1 MHCIRTFCHSTRVR
15 VATIRKDVAMEASM
29 PTLFGR
35 ATAIFGEHAQLHG
48 SVDELRARCVA
59 LRAGRSTT
67 ELEMRSALEHF
78 LRRLRRHFAREESDG
93 YFGTVIASLPDRDVD
108 IAWLQAE
115 HAEMIESLLELTR
128 ACDAA
133 DGARLARGLE
143 GLLDAFESH
152 ERRETELI
160 QTFLLSDQATAAG

>member
-1 MHCIRTFCHSTRVR
+1 
-15 VATIRKDVAMEASM
+15 MEASM

-67 ELEMRSALEHF
+67 ELDMRGSLEHF

-93 YFGTVIASLPDRDVD
+93 YFGTVIASLPDTQVDV
-108 IAWLQAE
+108 AWLQAE
-115 HAEMIESLLELTR
+115 HAEMIESLLELIRICEAGEAT
-128 ACDAA
+128 
-133 DGARLARGLE
+133 RLARGLE
-143 GLLDAFESH
+143 LLLDVFEGH

-160 QTFLLSDQATAAG
+160 QGFLLSDKAGNAE

>member
-1 MHCIRTFCHSTRVR
+1 
-15 VATIRKDVAMEASM
+15 MEASM

-59 LRAGRSTT
+59 LRGGRSTT
-67 ELEMRSALEHF
+67 ELDMRSALEHF

-93 YFGTVIASLPDRDVD
+93 YFGTVMASLPDRGVD

-115 HAEMIESLLELTR
+115 HGEMIESLLELLR
-128 ACDAA
+128 VCEVG
-133 DGARLARGLE
+133 DGPRLARGLE
-143 GLLDAFESH
+143 GLIDAFERH

-160 QTFLLSDQATAAG
+160 QSFLLSDAAAAAG